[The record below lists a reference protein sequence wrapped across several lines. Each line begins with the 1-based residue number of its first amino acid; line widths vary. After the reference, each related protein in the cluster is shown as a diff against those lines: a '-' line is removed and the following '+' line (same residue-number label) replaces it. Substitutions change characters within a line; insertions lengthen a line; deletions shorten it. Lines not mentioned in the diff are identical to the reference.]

1 VEDKKL
7 TFLASIAPL
16 QSAIKIAHDG
26 GGRVAFDIPES
37 EMPAI
42 MRLVLYR
49 GRTVRITIEETRV
62 EKKPKA
68 GLGKWQKD

>member
-1 VEDKKL
+1 VEDEKL

-49 GRTVRITIEETRV
+49 GRTVRITIEETQV
-62 EKKPKA
+62 EKPKTVR
-68 GLGKWQKD
+68 GWREPKG